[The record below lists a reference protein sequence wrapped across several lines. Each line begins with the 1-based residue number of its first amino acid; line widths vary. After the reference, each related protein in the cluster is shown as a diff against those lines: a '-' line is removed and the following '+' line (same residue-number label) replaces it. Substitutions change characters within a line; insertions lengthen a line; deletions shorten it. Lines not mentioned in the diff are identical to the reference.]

1 MKSKLIRILSL
12 SLMVAFVAALA
23 PFRVYAADLLS
34 ITPGTVTNNV
44 NNTITVKGTG
54 FDNTAVALLDGS
66 ALSTTFIDAE
76 NLTALVPAGVAA
88 GSYTVTVTLS
98 GGPANGF
105 AVLNVNA
112 PPPTATT
119 APLPFARPQFAVYTS
134 RLAGKVQLNGE
145 VTLKVVME
153 NVGPQSTAFNT
164 QATFSSAS
172 LTPTKTGGIATI
184 GKVDYDQEVG
194 VDQTFLVTT
203 QIYGQSIIVVDMTLT
218 YYDSQGTSYSDKFT
232 LSIPVSG
239 TVSGGSGVAAA
250 TATPTGVK
258 SSQLVIT
265 GYSSSVEPL
274 QPGQQ
279 FDLGMTVQ
287 NVGNANAQRI
297 TMIVGGGSSGGG
309 GGGTPQPGG
318 VSGGG
323 GDFANFAPVG
333 ASNVQSLGDL
343 KAGENVQAVQSLIV
357 NVSTNPGAYP
367 MRITFS
373 YLNDKNEVVN
383 DEQVIT
389 LLVLSLPSVNVSFY
403 RPPDPFFAGQ
413 PGMLP
418 IQIVNT
424 GKRFAVL
431 GDVKITASDGMVE
444 NGTSLIGSLDAGG
457 YFTLD
462 AMLTPDQPGPLTLD
476 ITIDYVD
483 DFNQPRTLSR
493 TLDVEV
499 MEAFVD
505 PSMDPSLNP
514 GGGGEYVDGGG
525 FPPTVVDETFWQKAW
540 RFILGLLG
548 LDSSAPTVTDPGVM
562 PSEGEVIPIQP
573 IPGKGG

>member
-1 MKSKLIRILSL
+1 MKNKLFNILSL
-12 SLMVAFVAALA
+12 SLLVALVTALT
-23 PFRVYAADLLS
+23 PVTVYAADLLS
-34 ITPGTVTNNV
+34 ISPATVTNNV

-54 FDNTAVALLDGS
+54 FDNTAVVLLEGS
-66 ALSTTFIDAE
+66 ALSTSFVDAE
-76 NLTALVPAGVAA
+76 TLTALVPAGVTA
-88 GSYTVTVTLS
+88 GSYTVTVSLS

-105 AVLNVNA
+105 AVLTVNA
-112 PPPTATT
+112 PAPTATT

-134 RLAGKVQLNGE
+134 KLAGKVQLNGE

-153 NVGPQSTAFNT
+153 NVGQSTAFNT
-164 QATFSSAS
+164 QATFSSS
-172 LTPTKTGGIATI
+172 NLTPTKTGGIATI

-203 QIYGQSIIVVDMTLT
+203 QVYGQSIIVVDMTLS
-218 YYDSQGTSYSDKFT
+218 YYDSQGTTYSDKFT

-239 TVSGGSGVAAA
+239 VVSGGSGAPAA
-250 TATPTGVK
+250 TKTPTGVK
-258 SSQLVIT
+258 NSQLVIT
-265 GYSSSVEPL
+265 GYSSSAEPL

-279 FDLGMTVQ
+279 FDLAMTVQ

-309 GGGTPQPGG
+309 GGGTAVPGG

-343 KAGENVQAVQSLIV
+343 KAGEQIQALQSLIV

-367 MRITFS
+367 VRITFS
-373 YLNDKNEVVN
+373 YLNDQNEVIN

-389 LLVLSLPSVNVSFY
+389 LLVYSLPNVNVSFY
-403 RPPDPFFAGQ
+403 RPPDPFMAGQ

-431 GDVKITASDGMVE
+431 GDMKITTDGGTVE
-444 NGTSLIGSLDAGG
+444 NGTSLVGSLDAGG

-462 AMLTPDQPGPLTLD
+462 AMLIPDQPGPLTLNV
-476 ITIDYVD
+476 TIDYVD
-483 DFNQPRTLSR
+483 DFNQARTLTR
-493 TLDVEV
+493 TIEVEV
-499 MEAFVD
+499 AEGFVD
-505 PSMDPSLNP
+505 PSLDPSLNP
-514 GGGGEYVDGGG
+514 GGGGDMGEGG
-525 FPPTVVDETFWQKAW
+525 FPPMVAEETFLQKAW
-540 RFILGLLG
+540 RFILGLFG
-548 LDSSAPTVTDPGVM
+548 LDSSAPTVTDPGAIPPDGEIM
-562 PSEGEVIPIQP
+562 PVQP

>member
-1 MKSKLIRILSL
+1 MKNKLFRILSL
-12 SLMVAFVAALA
+12 SLLVALVTALA
-23 PFRVYAADLLS
+23 PVNVYAADLLS

-54 FDNTAVALLDGS
+54 FDNTAVVLLDGS
-66 ALSTTFIDAE
+66 ALSTTFVDAE
-76 NLTALVPAGVAA
+76 TLTALVPAGVSA

-105 AVLNVNA
+105 AVLTVNA

-134 RLAGKVQLNGE
+134 KLAGKVQLNGE

-153 NVGPQSTAFNT
+153 NVGQSTAFNT
-164 QATFSSAS
+164 QAAFSSS
-172 LTPTKTGGIATI
+172 ELTPTKTGGIVTI
-184 GKVDYDQEVG
+184 GRVEYDQEVG

-203 QIYGQSIIVVDMTLT
+203 QVYGQGIIVVDMTLT

-232 LSIPVSG
+232 LSLPVSG
-239 TVSGGSGVAAA
+239 AVSSGGGAPAA
-250 TATPTGVK
+250 TKTPTGVK
-258 SSQLVIT
+258 NSQLVIT

-279 FDLGMTVQ
+279 FDLAMKVQ

-309 GGGTPQPGG
+309 GTAVPGG

-343 KAGENVQAVQSLIV
+343 KAGEQVQAVQSLIV

-367 MRITFS
+367 VRITFS
-373 YLNDKNEVVN
+373 YLNDQNEVIN

-389 LLVLSLPSVNVSFY
+389 LLVYSLPSVNVSFY
-403 RPPDPFFAGQ
+403 RPPDPFMAGQ

-431 GDVKITASDGMVE
+431 GDVKVTTSGGTVE

-462 AMLTPDQPGPLTLD
+462 AMLIPDQPGPLTLD
-476 ITIDYVD
+476 VTIDYVD
-483 DFNQPRTLSR
+483 DFNQARTLTR
-493 TLDVEV
+493 TIEVEV
-499 MEAFVD
+499 MEGFVD
-505 PSMDPSLNP
+505 PSLDPSLNP
-514 GGGGEYVDGGG
+514 DGDMGGGG
-525 FPPTVVDETFWQKAW
+525 FPPMVPEETFLQKVW
-540 RFILGLLG
+540 RFILGLFG
-548 LDSSAPTVTDPGVM
+548 LDSSAPTVTDPGAIPPDGEFM
-562 PSEGEVIPIQP
+562 PVQP

>member
-1 MKSKLIRILSL
+1 MKNKLFRILSL
-12 SLMVAFVAALA
+12 SLLVALVTALV
-23 PFRVYAADLLS
+23 PVSVYAADLLS

-54 FDNTAVALLDGS
+54 FDNTAVVLLGTS
-66 ALSTTFIDAE
+66 ALSTTFVDAE
-76 NLTALVPAGVAA
+76 TLTALVPAGVAP
-88 GSYTVTVTLS
+88 GSYTVTVNLS

-105 AVLNVNA
+105 AVLTINA

-134 RLAGKVQLNGE
+134 KLVGKVQLNGE

-153 NVGPQSTAFNT
+153 NVGQSTAFNT
-164 QATFSSAS
+164 QAAFSSS
-172 LTPTKTGGIATI
+172 NLTPTKTGGIATI

-203 QIYGQSIIVVDMTLT
+203 QVLGQGIIVVDMTLT

-232 LSIPVSG
+232 LSLPVSG
-239 TVSGGSGVAAA
+239 AASGGSGAPAA
-250 TATPTGVK
+250 TKTPTGLK
-258 SSQLVIT
+258 NSQLVIT

-279 FDLGMTVQ
+279 FDLAMKVQ
-287 NVGNANAQRI
+287 NVGNANAQRV

-309 GGGTPQPGG
+309 GGTAVPGG
-318 VSGGG
+318 VSGGS

-343 KAGENVQAVQSLIV
+343 RAGESIQAVQSLIV

-367 MRITFS
+367 VRITFS
-373 YLNDKNEVVN
+373 YLDDKNEVIN

-389 LLVLSLPSVNVSFY
+389 LLVYSLPNVNVSFY

-418 IQIVNT
+418 IQIVNV
-424 GKRFAVL
+424 GKRLAVL
-431 GDVKITASDGMVE
+431 GDVKVTTSGGKVE
-444 NGTSLIGSLDAGG
+444 NGSSLIGSLDAGG

-462 AMLTPDQPGPLTLD
+462 ATLTPDQPGPLTLD
-476 ITIDYVD
+476 FTIDYVD
-483 DFNQPRTLSR
+483 DFNQARTLTR
-493 TLDVEV
+493 TLEVEV
-499 MEAFVD
+499 MEAFV
-505 PSMDPSLNP
+505 DPSLNP

-525 FPPTVVDETFWQKAW
+525 FPPTVAEETFWQKAW
-540 RFILGLLG
+540 RFILGLFG
-548 LDSSAPTVTDPGVM
+548 LDSSAPTVTDPGVVPPDGGVM
-562 PSEGEVIPIQP
+562 PVQPQP